1 MLFSIKYFE
10 LRYIFETSLVNAN
23 LNILAYDFKKLA
35 NTTCS
40 TRSDLF
46 ETLNEAKQDC
56 EDRKECKGV
65 IDVDCNG
72 HYTYSI
78 CLENTTVISDSKSE
92 SCFYEKY
99 IIGKNRV
106 PDDD

>member
-1 MLFSIKYFE
+1 M
-10 LRYIFETSLVNAN
+10 NAN
-23 LNILAYDFKKLA
+23 SIILAYDFKKLA

-40 TRSDLF
+40 PRADLF
-46 ETLNEAKQDC
+46 KTLNEAKHDC

-72 HYTYSI
+72 HYNYSI
-78 CLENTTVISDSKSE
+78 CLENTTVISDSKDE

-99 IIGKNRV
+99 IIGKTRWPDVNENLHNQFNGVNRT
-106 PDDD
+106 

>member
-1 MLFSIKYFE
+1 M
-10 LRYIFETSLVNAN
+10 TLVNAN
-23 LNILAYDFKKLA
+23 SIILAYDFKKLA

-40 TRSDLF
+40 PRADLF
-46 ETLNEAKQDC
+46 KTLNEAKHDC

-72 HYTYSI
+72 HYNYSI
-78 CLENTTVISDSKSE
+78 CLENTTVISDSKDE

-99 IIGKNRV
+99 IIGKTRW
-106 PDDD
+106 PDVN